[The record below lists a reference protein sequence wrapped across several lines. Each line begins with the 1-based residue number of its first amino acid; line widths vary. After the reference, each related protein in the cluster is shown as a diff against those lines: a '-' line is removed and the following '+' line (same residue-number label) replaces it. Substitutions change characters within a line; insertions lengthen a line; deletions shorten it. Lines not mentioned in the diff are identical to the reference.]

1 MNFNSNY
8 FSQRAG
14 EIYIPENVMPVSK
27 SNLQGIIT
35 EVNQDLI
42 DICGCDEA
50 QLLGQT
56 TVSAIL
62 HPDVPSEVK
71 NDIWLNLRK
80 NRPWTGITKIKN
92 HKDDSIPVVDNVP
105 DDGFKDDADI
115 EHLVGT
121 VTNFHVEGDSLYADT
136 TVLDE
141 FVETL
146 KKFKKN
152 GIELYLSPA
161 ITGRVNGNETIIE
174 SGKPTFFT
182 VKPASKWRKPFL
194 DE

>member
-1 MNFNSNY
+1 MKKTVEFL
-8 FSQRAG
+8 RAD
-14 EIYIPENVMPVSK
+14 V
-27 SNLQGIIT
+27 
-35 EVNQDLI
+35 VNANGYYYPLKTLK
-42 DICGCDEA
+42 EF
-50 QLLGQT
+50 
-56 TVSAIL
+56 
-62 HPDVPSEVK
+62 E
-71 NDIWLNLRK
+71 
-80 NRPWTGITKIKN
+80 KN
-92 HKDDSIPVVDNVP
+92 HKDDIIPVVDNVP

-161 ITGRVNGNETIIE
+161 IAGRVNGNETTIE
-174 SGKPTFFT
+174 SGRPTFFT

>member
-1 MNFNSNY
+1 MKKTVEFL
-8 FSQRAG
+8 RAD
-14 EIYIPENVMPVSK
+14 V
-27 SNLQGIIT
+27 
-35 EVNQDLI
+35 VNANGYYYPLKTLK
-42 DICGCDEA
+42 EF
-50 QLLGQT
+50 
-56 TVSAIL
+56 
-62 HPDVPSEVK
+62 E
-71 NDIWLNLRK
+71 
-80 NRPWTGITKIKN
+80 KN
-92 HKDDSIPVVDNVP
+92 HKDDIIPVVDNVP
-105 DDGFKDDADI
+105 DNGFKDDADI

-161 ITGRVNGNETIIE
+161 ITGRINGNETIIE

>member
-1 MNFNSNY
+1 MKKTVEFL
-8 FSQRAG
+8 RAD
-14 EIYIPENVMPVSK
+14 V
-27 SNLQGIIT
+27 
-35 EVNQDLI
+35 VNANGYYYPLKTLK
-42 DICGCDEA
+42 EF
-50 QLLGQT
+50 
-56 TVSAIL
+56 
-62 HPDVPSEVK
+62 E
-71 NDIWLNLRK
+71 
-80 NRPWTGITKIKN
+80 KN
-92 HKDDSIPVVDNVP
+92 HKDDIIPVVDNVP

-136 TVLDE
+136 TILDE
-141 FVETL
+141 FAETL

-161 ITGRVNGNETIIE
+161 ITGRVNGNETTIE
-174 SGKPTFFT
+174 SGRPTFFT

>member
-1 MNFNSNY
+1 MKKTVEFL
-8 FSQRAG
+8 RADAVTANG
-14 EIYIPENVMPVSK
+14 YYYPLKTLKEFE
-27 SNLQGIIT
+27 
-35 EVNQDLI
+35 
-42 DICGCDEA
+42 
-50 QLLGQT
+50 
-56 TVSAIL
+56 
-62 HPDVPSEVK
+62 
-71 NDIWLNLRK
+71 
-80 NRPWTGITKIKN
+80 KN
-92 HKDDSIPVVDNVP
+92 HKDDIIPVVDNVP

-161 ITGRVNGNETIIE
+161 ITGRVNGNETTIE
-174 SGKPTFFT
+174 SGRPTFFT

>member
-1 MNFNSNY
+1 MKKTVEFL
-8 FSQRAG
+8 RAD
-14 EIYIPENVMPVSK
+14 V
-27 SNLQGIIT
+27 
-35 EVNQDLI
+35 VNANGYYYPLKTLK
-42 DICGCDEA
+42 EF
-50 QLLGQT
+50 
-56 TVSAIL
+56 
-62 HPDVPSEVK
+62 E
-71 NDIWLNLRK
+71 
-80 NRPWTGITKIKN
+80 KN
-92 HKDDSIPVVDNVP
+92 HKDDIIPVVDNVP

>member
-1 MNFNSNY
+1 MKKTVEFL
-8 FSQRAG
+8 RAD
-14 EIYIPENVMPVSK
+14 V
-27 SNLQGIIT
+27 
-35 EVNQDLI
+35 VNANGYYYSLKTLK
-42 DICGCDEA
+42 EF
-50 QLLGQT
+50 
-56 TVSAIL
+56 
-62 HPDVPSEVK
+62 E
-71 NDIWLNLRK
+71 
-80 NRPWTGITKIKN
+80 KN
-92 HKDDSIPVVDNVP
+92 HKDDIIPVVDNVP

-136 TVLDE
+136 TILDE

-161 ITGRVNGNETIIE
+161 ITGRVNGNETTIE
-174 SGKPTFFT
+174 SGRPTFFT

>member
-1 MNFNSNY
+1 MKKTVEFL
-8 FSQRAG
+8 RAD
-14 EIYIPENVMPVSK
+14 V
-27 SNLQGIIT
+27 
-35 EVNQDLI
+35 VNANGYYYPLKTLK
-42 DICGCDEA
+42 EF
-50 QLLGQT
+50 
-56 TVSAIL
+56 
-62 HPDVPSEVK
+62 E
-71 NDIWLNLRK
+71 
-80 NRPWTGITKIKN
+80 KN
-92 HKDDSIPVVDNVP
+92 HKDDIIPVVDNVP
-105 DDGFKDDADI
+105 DGFKDDADI

-161 ITGRVNGNETIIE
+161 ITGRLNGNETIIE